1 MVYKLVI
8 TERAEQLTDHWVYY
22 LIFQLK
28 NEQAAAHLPDA
39 VSSVYERLE
48 ENLFQ
53 FPECRGL
60 EGRYCKCDYRGTDF
74 ILIYSEE
81 SNHSE
86 QVKSELALAEDCECK
101 IFTFR
106 ISDEKINPSFTY
118 SLKKLHWID
127 AINTPLQ
134 NSIKELRARVW
145 MNLGRDEGA
154 ALIEELP
161 KAQTS

>member
-1 MVYKLVI
+1 MHDVFISYSNKNKDVADSICHYLEDTGIRCWYAPRDLTPGSDWKEGIVNAI
-8 TERAEQLTDHWVYY
+8 TEAQ
-22 LIFQLK
+22 I
-28 NEQAAAHLPDA
+28 
-39 VSSVYERLE
+39 
-48 ENLFQ
+48 
-53 FPECRGL
+53 
-60 EGRYCKCDYRGTDF
+60 F

-86 QVKSELALAEDCECK
+86 QVKSELAVAEDCECK

-106 ISDEKINPSFTY
+106 ISDEKMNPSFTY